1 MPAVPAMPSRR
12 CSLLS
17 ATLLLLAIAGC
28 STTPNRAPVFDHS
41 PALGAA
47 PPATN
52 SPPPTGPGYY
62 TVKRGDTLYGI
73 ALQFGQDYRQLAQWN
88 NLDAS
93 YRIHVDQVLRV
104 APPDANLTAGSAGT
118 VVPPPPPTSGL
129 TERPIGQTGAPMAPP
144 GAAPPGYV
152 AQSGDV
158 TTKNSPNGLK
168 RPYSDQTLADMSRPD
183 AETLAQAP
191 VGPVTVAG
199 APAAVPAAGDEGG
212 GDDEK
217 VGWIWPASGPA
228 IAGFSEVGN
237 KGVNIAGKVGA
248 PVVAAG
254 DGTVLYVGNGV
265 RGYGNLVVVKHNSTY
280 ISVYAHNSKILVAE
294 QQAVKKG
301 QKIAEMGDSDA
312 DQVELHF
319 EIRRQGK
326 PVDPMKYLPPR

>member
-1 MPAVPAMPSRR
+1 VALVA
-12 CSLLS
+12 
-17 ATLLLLAIAGC
+17 LAAC
-28 STTPNRAPVFDHS
+28 QTTPNRAPVVEHS
-41 PALGAA
+41 GGQPN
-47 PPATN
+47 PPAAAN
-52 SPPPTGPGYY
+52 VPPPTSGPGFY

-73 ALQFGQDYRQLAQWN
+73 ALQFGQDYRQLATWN
-88 NLDAS
+88 NLDSS

-104 APPDANLTAGSAGT
+104 APPDTGAGSVAVAVGAPGAGI
-118 VVPPPPPTSGL
+118 VERPLGAPGNPGEAPPPPPGYGNAIPANIPEKS
-129 TERPIGQTGAPMAPP
+129 AP
-144 GAAPPGYV
+144 
-152 AQSGDV
+152 S
-158 TTKNSPNGLK
+158 GLK
-168 RPYSDQTLADMSRPD
+168 RPYSDQTLADLSRPD
-183 AETLAQAP
+183 ADN
-191 VGPVTVAG
+191 AG
-199 APAAVPAAGDEGG
+199 APPVAAVAAPSSDGSAAGDEN
-212 GDDEK
+212 

-248 PVVAAG
+248 PIIAAG

-265 RGYGNLVVVKHNSTY
+265 RSYGNLVIVKHNATY

-294 QQAVKKG
+294 QQPVKKG

>member
-1 MPAVPAMPSRR
+1 MLAVPVMPSCRFR
-12 CSLLS
+12 VLFAVLCVS
-17 ATLLLLAIAGC
+17 ALAAC
-28 STTPNRAPVFDHS
+28 TTTSNRAPVVDHS
-41 PALGAA
+41 PALGAV
-47 PPATN
+47 PPAPVN
-52 SPPPTGPGYY
+52 PPAAGPGYY

-88 NLDAS
+88 NLDAT

-104 APPDANLTAGSAGT
+104 APPEANPAANGGM
-118 VVPPPPPTSGL
+118 VVAPPPAGPGL
-129 TERPIGQTGAPMAPP
+129 TERPIGQAGAPAA
-144 GAAPPGYV
+144 GAPPGYAPQPGEV
-152 AQSGDV
+152 V
-158 TTKNSPNGLK
+158 TKTAPNGLK

-191 VGPVTVAG
+191 SAPVVAAG
-199 APAAVPAAGDEGG
+199 APAASAPPSDQPQGGDEN
-212 GDDEK
+212 
-217 VGWIWPASGPA
+217 VGWIWPAAGAA

-237 KGVNIAGKVGA
+237 KGVNIAGKSGA
-248 PVVAAG
+248 PVLAAG

-265 RGYGNLVVVKHNSTY
+265 RGYGNLVVVKHNPTY
-280 ISVYAHNSKILVAE
+280 ISVYAHNSKILVTE
-294 QQAVKKG
+294 QQPVKKG